1 MISVTSAT
9 GEVATVRIEP
19 NDTIREIA
27 ASTHY
32 TERELCEVIEK
43 MVKDDMNGRLV
54 SGDAD

>member
-43 MVKDDMNGRLV
+43 MVKDDMSKKAV
-54 SGDAD
+54 SAE